1 MIPSAKAQFG
11 VAQKR
16 DAVQIQALLAEQQQ
30 PTNNNENNNLVTML
44 LQVANQ
50 EEEILQEQ
58 DAVDLAVLLE
68 QASKDNDTREMI
80 ARMRIEEKDTLAQ
93 LKATSSAKDV
103 MLGLVQVVEEM
114 KMLEV
119 VFRNPQRALELMLEE
134 GMIESSHKTKY
145 QQNPALL
152 EDDTRKG
159 LYFTFCTL
167 AVTAGFL

>member
-1 MIPSAKAQFG
+1 VIPNAKAQFG

-16 DAVQIQALLAEQQQ
+16 DAEKVQALLEQQQQ
-30 PTNNNENNNLVTML
+30 PTNDNSNLVTML

-50 EEEILQEQ
+50 DEEILQEQ

-68 QASKDNDTREMI
+68 QASKDTETREMI

-93 LKATSSAKDV
+93 LKATASVKEV

-119 VFRNPQRALELMLEE
+119 VFADPQRALELMLDE
-134 GMIESSHKTKY
+134 GMIESSHKAKY
-145 QQNPALL
+145 KQNPALL